1 MLRVLELMGGG
12 KLHESSGRFKCF
24 DLNDSRR
31 VHIKYSKLHQR
42 GNYFWYGVR
51 SAIFERLTDLK
62 STHVVFILGD
72 SGFVVVPLDT
82 INEYLKTTK
91 VSRNPDGSIRH
102 YHVLISNDPE
112 PELYWSSDTPR
123 FQLADVFETFG

>member
-1 MLRVLELMGGG
+1 MSVTKVG
-12 KLHESSGRFKCF
+12 
-24 DLNDSRR
+24 SR
-31 VHIKYSKLHQR
+31 
-42 GNYFWYGVR
+42 GCVR
-51 SAIFERLTDLK
+51 PAIFERLTDLK

-91 VSRNPDGSIRH
+91 VSKNPDGSIRH
-102 YHVLISNDPE
+102 YHVLISNDLE